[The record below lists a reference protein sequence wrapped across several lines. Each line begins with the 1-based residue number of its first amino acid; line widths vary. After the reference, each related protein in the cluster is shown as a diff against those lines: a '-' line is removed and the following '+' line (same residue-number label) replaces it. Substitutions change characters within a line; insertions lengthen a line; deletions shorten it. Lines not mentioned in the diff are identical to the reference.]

1 MTEIRIL
8 PPAAKYLKKLRDKT
22 LRKLFREAIDR
33 ILEDPSIGEEKKG
46 DLRGVRCFDIYYK
59 QDQLRISLYC

>member
-1 MTEIRIL
+1 ME
-8 PPAAKYLKKLRDKT
+8 AKYLKKLRDKT

-46 DLRGVRCFDIYYK
+46 DLRGVRCFDIYYIT
-59 QDQLRISLYC
+59 RPITN